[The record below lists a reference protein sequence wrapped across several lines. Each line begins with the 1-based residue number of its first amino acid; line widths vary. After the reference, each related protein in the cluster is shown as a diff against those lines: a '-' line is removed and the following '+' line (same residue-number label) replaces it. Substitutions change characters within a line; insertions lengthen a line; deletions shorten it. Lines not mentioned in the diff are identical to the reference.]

1 LAATKRR
8 SKKNRGTRNSKRG
21 RKVVRSFARA
31 TPRSFIAASEPLTVP
46 TKWVKFIFAIFL
58 LPICGV
64 LTQTFF
70 TVFARATVTQ
80 RLWAG
85 EEFWFFSLGAVL
97 WLIAFFGL
105 PRPILIY
112 VFGHELTHALWVW
125 LMGGR
130 VSRFRVGPDGGHVVT
145 TKANFWI
152 ALAPYFFPIYS
163 ILTIAIYGALSVFLN
178 MQPYGRLLYAVIGA
192 TWAFHFTF
200 TCWMIPKNQTDL
212 TDQGTFFSLVV
223 IYLMN
228 LFLLSVMLI
237 LASRQITFESFGA
250 DLLTNLGSFVTWI
263 MELFAQLRVT
273 IGV

>member
-1 LAATKRR
+1 LATKRR
-8 SKKNRGTRNSKRG
+8 SKKYRETRNSKRG
-21 RKVVRSFARA
+21 RKVVRSVARA
-31 TPRSFIAASEPLTVP
+31 TSRSSIPESEPLTVP

-58 LPICGV
+58 LPMCGV

-70 TVFARATVTQ
+70 TAFARATVTQ

-163 ILTIAIYGALSVFLN
+163 ILAIAIYGALSLFLN
-178 MQPYGRLLYAVIGA
+178 MQPYGRLLYAVIGV

-223 IYLMN
+223 IYLVN
-228 LFLLSVMLI
+228 LLLLSVMLI
-237 LASRQITFESFGA
+237 LVSQQITFESFGT
-250 DLLTNLGSFVTWI
+250 DLLTNLGNFTQWM
-263 MELFAQLRVT
+263 MELVAQLRVT